1 MKYNFEK
8 QNSLGGIEMKKILLT
23 VLVLFISFSVFAQIQ
38 EVESNELVKTL
49 HSIGNL
55 STRNHTKFRFVNCR

>member
-1 MKYNFEK
+1 MKR
-8 QNSLGGIEMKKILLT
+8 ILLT

-55 STRNHTKFRFVNCR
+55 STRSHTKFRFVNCR

>member
-1 MKYNFEK
+1 MKR
-8 QNSLGGIEMKKILLT
+8 ILLT

-55 STRNHTKFRFVNCR
+55 STRSHTKIHYINCR

>member
-38 EVESNELVKTL
+38 EVESNELVKP
-49 HSIGNL
+49 L
-55 STRNHTKFRFVNCR
+55 SLSAIYQGKITQNSAL

>member
-1 MKYNFEK
+1 
-8 QNSLGGIEMKKILLT
+8 MKKILLT

-49 HSIGNL
+49 PL
-55 STRNHTKFRFVNCR
+55 SAIYQHEVTQNSAL